1 MESTQSSFEH
11 LLSPNFQDTIKAWL
25 KEDIPSFDYGGYV
38 VGDDVKSA
46 SLLGKTPG
54 VLAGVPFFNEV
65 FRQLNC
71 RVDWFLKE
79 GEFFQ
84 PVKEIARVHG
94 AARNILLGERT
105 ALNIIARCSG
115 IATKAKKCKDL
126 KIEHGYHGIIAGT
139 RKTTPGFRLVEKY
152 GMLIGGVDTHRI
164 DLSTMIM
171 LKDNHIWSQ
180 GSITQAVNRA
190 RAVGGFSLKIEVEC
204 RTEAE
209 ADEAILAG
217 ADVVMLDNM
226 HGDKLKNVA
235 KSLKSRWSNY
245 KFLLESSGGITEDNI
260 VEYFSPE
267 VNSKFSPWL

>member
-1 MESTQSSFEH
+1 MESTTTSSLEH
-11 LLSPNFQDTIKAWL
+11 LLPQNFKDDIKAWL

-38 VGDDVKSA
+38 VGDDVKIA

-54 VLAGVPFFNEV
+54 VLAGVPFFNEL

-84 PVKEIARVHG
+84 PVKEVARVHG
-94 AARNILLGERT
+94 KARNILLGERT

-115 IATKAKKCKDL
+115 IATRAKRCNDL
-126 KIEHGYHGIIAGT
+126 KKKHGFHGVIAGT

-152 GMLIGGVDTHRI
+152 GMLVGGADTHRV
-164 DLSTMIM
+164 DLSSMVM

-190 RAVGGFSLKIEVEC
+190 RAVSGFSLKVEVEC
-204 RTEAE
+204 RTESE

-217 ADVVMLDNM
+217 ANVIMLDNM
-226 HGDKLKNVA
+226 QGEGLKTVA
-235 KSLKSRWSNY
+235 K
-245 KFLLESSGGITEDNI
+245 
-260 VEYFSPE
+260 
-267 VNSKFSPWL
+267 